1 MRKLLLVSLVALLGC
16 DKKPATTAAHDA
28 GAAATATTPTPTT
41 PTAPAAPP
49 DAAPAAK
56 AAWVDWVHPEKLISA
71 KFPQKPQES
80 KQEAPTP
87 MGPVGVTMAMHGEQ
101 TRAFMAGASQYKL
114 PEGGTFD
121 TAKALQ
127 GARDQMLAAIKAK
140 ATGEKPIKLDGLDGS
155 EIEFEAP
162 GPNPSMTV
170 RGIARVFASDNPPAG
185 YFAAAFRMTEAAD
198 PDAVTFLDSVHVA
211 KGVSATP

>member
-1 MRKLLLVSLVALLGC
+1 MRKLLLLLVLVAC
-16 DKKPATTAAHDA
+16 EKKPAETPTAAA
-28 GAAATATTPTPTT
+28 PAPQPTPTPTT
-41 PTAPAAPP
+41 TAPAPTPAPTP
-49 DAAPAAK
+49 PEPAK
-56 AAWVDWVHPEKLISA
+56 EAWVDWVHPEKLISA
-71 KFPQKPQES
+71 KFPKKPNES

-127 GARDQMLAAIKAK
+127 GARDQMLAAIKATAK
-140 ATGEKPIKLDGLDGS
+140 AEKAIKLDGLDGS

-162 GPNPSMTV
+162 GPNPSTTV

-185 YFAAAFRMTEAAD
+185 YFAAAFRMFEAPD
-198 PDAVTFLDSVHVA
+198 PDALTFLDSVHVA
-211 KGVSATP
+211 KGVP

>member
-1 MRKLLLVSLVALLGC
+1 MKKLLLVSLVAVLGC
-16 DKKPATTAAHDA
+16 EKKPAATAAPDA
-28 GAAATATTPTPTT
+28 AAAATAPTPTPT
-41 PTAPAAPP
+41 PPAPAPETP
-49 DAAPAAK
+49 PAAK
-56 AAWVDWVHPEKLISA
+56 AEWVQWVHPEKLISA

-185 YFAAAFRMTEAAD
+185 YFAAAFRMTEGAD

-211 KGVSATP
+211 KGVATP